1 MPIQSSWWRPNGLR
15 PTLRQLMI
23 LVVHSALLFA
33 LVTPFLRG
41 GSLLIASIV
50 LPLSPPLL
58 AGLILLLDTP
68 GPVKYWLVG
77 LIASPTLAGFVAWL
91 DFLAVLVFLDVDMG
105 TRGLDGVF
113 TLLVLLLLVLLNVLG
128 LASLFLVFKR
138 LPRRCP
144 ECGKRSM
151 LPLAKLRWCA
161 TCGFKTI
168 LQPVKRGRDTPPAR

>member
-1 MPIQSSWWRPNGLR
+1 MQSSWLRPNGLR

-41 GSLLIASIV
+41 GSLLIASIA

-58 AGLILLLDTP
+58 AGLILLLDAP

-91 DFLAVLVFLDVDMG
+91 DFLAVEMG
-105 TRGLDGVF
+105 THGLDRVF
-113 TLLVLLLLVLLNVLG
+113 PLLALLNVLG
-128 LASLFLVFKR
+128 LASLYLVSKR

-151 LPLAKLRWCA
+151 LPLAQLRWCA
-161 TCGFKTI
+161 SCGFKTI
-168 LQPVKRGRDTPPAR
+168 LQPVKRRRATPLAR

>member
-1 MPIQSSWWRPNGLR
+1 MPMQSSWLRPNGLR

-23 LVVHSALLFA
+23 LVVHSALLCA
-33 LVTPFLRG
+33 LVAPFLRG

-58 AGLILLLDTP
+58 AGLVLLLDTP

-91 DFLAVLVFLDVDMG
+91 DFLAVAMG
-105 TRGLDGVF
+105 PRGLDRVF
-113 TLLVLLLLVLLNVLG
+113 PLLVLLNVLG
-128 LASLFLVFKR
+128 LSSLFLVFKR

-151 LPLAKLRWCA
+151 LPLAQLRWCA
-161 TCGFKTI
+161 TCGFRTI
-168 LQPVKRGRDTPPAR
+168 LSPGKRGRAAPPAR

>member
-1 MPIQSSWWRPNGLR
+1 MPMQSSWLRPNGLR

-41 GSLLIASIV
+41 GSILFATIV

-58 AGLILLLDTP
+58 AGLILLLDSP

-91 DFLAVLVFLDVDMG
+91 DFLAVEMG
-105 TRGLDGVF
+105 THGLDRV
-113 TLLVLLLLVLLNVLG
+113 VPLLVLLNVLG

-151 LPLAKLRWCA
+151 LPLAQLRWCA
-161 TCGFKTI
+161 SCGFKAM
-168 LQPVKRGRDTPPAR
+168 LQHERRGRAAPPAR